1 MPGAPLSRSVDDTMP
16 CPASSL
22 QYRAL
27 AKESRDTAKLTLNAS
42 NRSELLA
49 RADHYDKLAEE
60 IEYWGQLGVGYR
72 VATAG

>member
-1 MPGAPLSRSVDDTMP
+1 MP

-27 AKESRDTAKLTLNAS
+27 AKESRDTAKLTLSAAAK
-42 NRSELLA
+42 SELLG
-49 RADHYDKLAEE
+49 RADHYEKLAEE

-72 VATAG
+72 VASAG